1 MRNARLLLP
10 LVAALLLAAACD
22 DGASVEGGT
31 PTPSPSP
38 LATATSEP
46 SASATGEVTPSAT
59 AAPVEPT
66 ASTGALA
73 LDELSRIEFVRGDG
87 SVAVLLVEVP
97 PREEY
102 GIGLS
107 GRYELGERGMLFH
120 YPDAERSRGFWM
132 RNTHIDLDIAFVG
145 ADFEVIEIHGMT
157 ADTEDIVRPEV
168 GFMYAVEAPAGWYA
182 ANGVAAGDRMRLT
195 FELPEG

>member
-1 MRNARLLLP
+1 MRGAGPLLFVAV
-10 LVAALLLAAACD
+10 LVLAAACD
-22 DGASVEGGT
+22 YGGSAEGLGT
-31 PTPSPSP
+31 RTPSSSP
-38 LATATSEP
+38 LATATSAPTE
-46 SASATGEVTPSAT
+46 ATPTST
-59 AAPVEPT
+59 APPVEPT
-66 ASTGALA
+66 ASTGVLA
-73 LDELSRIEFVRGDG
+73 LEELSRIEFVRGDG
-87 SVAVLLVEVP
+87 SVVVLLVEVP

-120 YPDAERSRGFWM
+120 YPDDERARGFWM
-132 RNTHIDLDIAFVG
+132 RNTHVDLDIAFVG